1 MLFSVSKHYDL
12 NSLGKLTHEFQT
24 KAFTGIQHQSTGIRH
39 YSDPTDRTLFYST
52 LFFTTSPFNDFSVQN
67 VSTANRETTANR
79 ENGYDVC
86 QTVLE
91 RLKCH
96 VTSFESFKKLVGSC
110 ISSLLSKIKIMIC
123 VFMLFSSRRLLK
135 VFSVDQFILTRRIG
149 ERTNILQ
156 KATKGNP
163 IRHRLFIALMLNHSN
178 MNTL

>member
-123 VFMLFSSRRLLK
+123 FYAVQLEKVIEGILGGPIHTHAKNRRTHEHTIE
-135 VFSVDQFILTRRIG
+135 SD
-149 ERTNILQ
+149 ER
-156 KATKGNP
+156 
-163 IRHRLFIALMLNHSN
+163 
-178 MNTL
+178 